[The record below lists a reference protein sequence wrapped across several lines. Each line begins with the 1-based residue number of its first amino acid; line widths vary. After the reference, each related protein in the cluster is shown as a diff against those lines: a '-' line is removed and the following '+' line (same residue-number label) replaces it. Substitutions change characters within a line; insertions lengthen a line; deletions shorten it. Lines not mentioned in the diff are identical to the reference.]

1 MKKGD
6 FIEFSIDYQFNMIE
20 YSIQKKLPRIEHA
33 MYSII
38 VENGIRCYIV
48 KFIWIYNL
56 EFY

>member
-6 FIEFSIDYQFNMIE
+6 FVEFSIDYQFNMIE

-38 VENGIRCYIV
+38 VENGTGCYIV